1 MNCRIED
8 DFSSRCACVAH
19 SVHGSEGGAFISVCV
34 CVCED
39 AVLRCA
45 TLLHHAMQVA
55 HSCAPICYAIYAM
68 LFAMPYALL
77 YSMPLLVAA
86 VAPHSCICR
95 RSYGRRL

>member
-1 MNCRIED
+1 MTSVLAVPALLTVFTGRRAVL
-8 DFSSRCACVAH
+8 SSQC
-19 SVHGSEGGAFISVCV
+19 VCV

-45 TLLHHAMQVA
+45 PLLHHAMQVA

-86 VAPHSCICR
+86 VAPHSCNCR